1 MLIASLPHTPVERAP
16 FRLCIRASG
25 CLSWFGV
32 NELCTLLPR
41 DHPVSLRNAG
51 LSLSFQEANFNKS
64 IFLIKK
70 KKLVELDL
78 EVHLNKNVL
87 FAEIL

>member
-1 MLIASLPHTPVERAP
+1 M
-16 FRLCIRASG
+16 
-25 CLSWFGV
+25 
-32 NELCTLLPR
+32 
-41 DHPVSLRNAG
+41 SLRNAG

-78 EVHLNKNVL
+78 EVPLNKKVL